1 MPVLY
6 VPVTPPVIAAAF
18 PSSKRAIVGSNY
30 MLEFEQLWYLATSSK
45 TRMDPGSLGRLRY
58 GLDKVIVGRRVS
70 VRRGVSLVAV
80 VVG

>member
-1 MPVLY
+1 
-6 VPVTPPVIAAAF
+6 
-18 PSSKRAIVGSNY
+18 
-30 MLEFEQLWYLATSSK
+30 MLEFEQLWYLVTSSK